1 LRFNSIRATQWISLY
16 GLINIARIAFRFFM
30 QIGQGARIIKIY
42 TKSEWAA
49 LGIFRRRRRINIL
62 LCALQVFQLFFIVG
76 GINFVSNGAKIG
88 KRPDRE
94 QK

>member
-1 LRFNSIRATQWISLY
+1 
-16 GLINIARIAFRFFM
+16 M
-30 QIGQGARIIKIY
+30 QIGQGARMIKIY

-49 LGIFRRRRRINIL
+49 LGIFRRRRINIL

-88 KRPDRE
+88 KRPDVPS
-94 QK
+94 